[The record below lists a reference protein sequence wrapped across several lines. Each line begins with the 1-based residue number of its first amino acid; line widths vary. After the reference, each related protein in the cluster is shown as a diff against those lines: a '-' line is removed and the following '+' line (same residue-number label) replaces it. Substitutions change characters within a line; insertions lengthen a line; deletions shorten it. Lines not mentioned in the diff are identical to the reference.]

1 MNQMKKLSIALSALA
16 LSGALS
22 GSANALTSTQV
33 SQIREYVEFGD
44 VDGLR
49 AYLLA
54 NLGSLDNSELSMM
67 LRDFV
72 STPPEQTLFTS
83 LGFRS
88 SMPAALRD
96 IVERSKTDA
105 SLY

>member
-16 LSGALS
+16 LTGALS
-22 GSANALTSTQV
+22 GPAQALSSDQV
-33 SQIREYVEFGD
+33 SQIRAYVEFGD
-44 VDGLR
+44 TEGLR
-49 AYLLA
+49 TYLLQ

-72 STPPEQTLFTS
+72 SSPPQQTLFSS
-83 LGFRS
+83 LGFQNA
-88 SMPAALRD
+88 MPAELRD
-96 IVERSKTDA
+96 VVERSKTDA